1 MRASRRRLLLAA
13 VAVVVP
19 VAIVFLAIVFGPS
32 ERPHRH
38 QWVALQQ
45 PEAPPDL
52 EKLRPAFKAALDA
65 LNKKDPDAA
74 RQFAAF
80 SFRHRAVESYRLY
93 FLAQAQ
99 QLAKQETQARATLAA
114 LWARGTKM
122 TPRDDA
128 GMRLG
133 NLYAEQGDLRH
144 AADTYGSLAL
154 QTTNSDAG
162 GTARWNALAA
172 RIADGDVAAAL
183 FTARQIA
190 VKTPRSPS
198 AGDAINIVRTL
209 TSVAPDLPIKLTPDE
224 RLERA
229 VGFMRDG
236 DPQNALDE
244 MNAFEPF
251 APPSMRVTL
260 QLNRG
265 LSLNQLRRFEESN
278 KLLEPL
284 KTAAPPV
291 AVPAIYYSARND
303 RILSASINPMVNK
316 VITVRQQVGKTG
328 KGKKAKPRFRKVK
341 KTVQLVDLAKKA
353 KKETYDRTA
362 TEKLKSLLRFPL
374 ADDLRF
380 EVLASLI
387 AAAEAKNQDAYER
400 ELIPQLAAMD
410 PSQEAGL
417 QHFWDKAW
425 GAYARGD
432 FNGAIPQLE
441 FLRDNYRNPNVK
453 RQAVY
458 WLARSLDRLGR
469 KEQAQAIYRNI
480 ASAPYEDL
488 YARFAVQRGATRQ
501 ESNVNP
507 LKMNRP
513 DWRDIAEHSMP
524 SDLRL
529 AYELTALSDV
539 RDARSEILANRNR
552 KNQQFADA
560 LQADLYNSVGDMLLM
575 MRALRSAFPAVA
587 TVEQDSVPPYFL
599 RMYYPLR
606 YEDPI
611 RKYSQKNGLDPHLVM
626 GLIHQESYFNPRTRS
641 AVGAIGLMQLMPATG
656 KELGSRLFHSFNV
669 ARLQN
674 PEVNIELGTMHFRY
688 LVDLFSGKIEL
699 AIASYNAGQGN
710 VIKWRRAA
718 PGKPM
723 DEFVES
729 IPFAETRNYV
739 KRVTMLAASY
749 SRIAD

>member
-1 MRASRRRLLLAA
+1 MRRARRRKLLIAA
-13 VAVVVP
+13 VAILTPVVL
-19 VAIVFLAIVFGPS
+19 AFLAIVFGPS
-32 ERPHRH
+32 ERPHQRN
-38 QWVALQQ
+38 WVALQK

-52 EKLRPAFKAALDA
+52 AQLRPAFAAALGA

-80 SFRHRAVESYRLY
+80 SFKHRAVEDYRLY
-93 FLAQAQ
+93 LLAQAQ
-99 QLAKQETQARATLAA
+99 QLAKDASSARVTLAM
-114 LWARGTKM
+114 LWNRGTRM
-122 TPRDDA
+122 LPRDDA
-128 GMRLG
+128 GERLG
-133 NLYAEQGDLRH
+133 ALYADEGDFRH
-144 AADTYGSLAL
+144 AADLFADVATH
-154 QTTNSDAG
+154 TNDSGIAAN
-162 GTARWNALAA
+162 ARWNALTA
-172 RIADGDVAAAL
+172 RIADGDVAGAL
-183 FTARQIA
+183 FAARNLA
-190 VKTPRSPS
+190 VKAPRASQTV
-198 AGDAINIVRTL
+198 DAIGIVRTL
-209 TSVAPDLPIKLTPDE
+209 TSIPADMPIHLTPDE

-229 VGFMRDG
+229 VAFLRDG

-251 APPSMRVTL
+251 APASMHNVL
-260 QLNRG
+260 ELNRG
-265 LSLNQLRRFEESN
+265 LALNQLRRYEDSN

-284 KTAAPPV
+284 KSQPPHI
-291 AVPAIYYSARND
+291 AVPAIYFSSRND
-303 RILSASINPMVNK
+303 RVLSASINPIVNK
-316 VITVRQQVGKTG
+316 VIVVKQRVG
-328 KGKKAKPRFRKVK
+328 KGKKARTRKVK

-353 KKETYDRTA
+353 KKEAYDASATA
-362 TEKLKSLLRFPL
+362 KLKSLLPL
-374 ADDLRF
+374 PLSDDLRVD
-380 EVLASLI
+380 VLGSLI
-387 AAAEAKNQDAYER
+387 NAAEAKNQDAYER
-400 ELIPQLAAMD
+400 ELIPQLAKID

-425 GAYARGD
+425 AAYARGD
-432 FNGAIPQLE
+432 LNGAMPQLE

-453 RQAVY
+453 RQANY
-458 WLARSLDRLGR
+458 WLARCLDRLGR
-469 KEQAQAIYRNI
+469 KEQAQALYRNL
-480 ASAPYEDL
+480 ASAPYEDV
-488 YARFAVQRGATRQ
+488 YVRFSVQRGAPHQTP
-501 ESNVNP
+501 SLNP

-524 SDLRL
+524 PELRL
-529 AYELTALSDV
+529 AYELTALYDA
-539 RDARSEILANRNR
+539 RDARAEILANRTR
-552 KNQQFADA
+552 HNQQFADA
-560 LQADLYNSVGDMLLM
+560 LQADLYNSTGNMLLM
-575 MRALRSAFPAVA
+575 MRALRSAFPQLA

-606 YEDPI
+606 FEDAI
-611 RKYSQKNGLDPHLVM
+611 RKFSKKNGLDPHLMM

-669 ARLQN
+669 SRLEN

-688 LVDLFSGKIEL
+688 LVDMFGGKVEL

-710 VIKWRRAA
+710 VLKWRRAA